1 MLPPMRSAASTICSP
16 ASLSVPRTI
25 MSWRRLEMPAVA
37 GVSVRVPILTM
48 TEKATTGAIGFSRTS
63 TVRPFGS
70 LVRVTPSVWAAA
82 TDGIRSASSSAPR
95 RIIDWSSPRRCGAC
109 GIYSALA
116 SGLRPSA
123 RRAGNV
129 SARKSFG
136 FPRHEGDAGVVVQGE
151 ILAGCVP
158 DLLPSHRAEPLEVAQ
173 LVLEL
178 AHGLGEAVGGGH
190 AVRCLVRERVLG
202 FRLGHGELALLFRR
216 PLALDARD
224 LLDDAAL
231 RLLHVR
237 RFEIGLDIDDAGEL
251 QRGVGHA
258 DARHDPL
265 AVAQG
270 LGHPRALAARQDGR
284 EEVEGEAVRV
294 AEAGRL
300 PAQGQMRL
308 LLRPLD
314 GTSHHALDGTE
325 GRRRRR
331 RIAGPALSPEGA
343 VDHGPHGLRLHW
355 AHDHERHVL
364 GRV

>member
-25 MSWRRLEMPAVA
+25 MSCRRLEMPAVA

-82 TDGIRSASSSAPR
+82 RDGIRSASSSAAR
-95 RIIDWSSPRRCGAC
+95 ATAKIINWSSPRRCPAC
-109 GIYSALA
+109 GIYSALP

-123 RRAGNV
+123 RKAGHV
-129 SARKSFG
+129 SARESSG
-136 FPRHEGDAGVVVQGE
+136 FPRHEGDAGVVVQGK
-151 ILAGCVP
+151 ILAGRVP
-158 DLLPSHRAEPLEVAQ
+158 DLLPRHRAEPLEVAQ

-190 AVRCLVRERVLG
+190 AVRCLVGERVLR
-202 FRLGHGELALLFRR
+202 FRLGHGELSLLLCR

-237 RFEIGLDIDDAGEL
+237 RLESGLDIDDAGEL
-251 QRGVGHA
+251 QRGIGHA
-258 DARHDPL
+258 DARHHPL
-265 AVAQG
+265 GVAQA

-284 EEVEGEAVRV
+284 EQIEGEAVRV

-300 PAQGQMRL
+300 PAQGKVRL

-314 GTSHHALDGTE
+314 GTRHDTRDGTE
-325 GRRRRR
+325 GRCRGRRVSV
-331 RIAGPALSPEGA
+331 AALSS
-343 VDHGPHGLRLHW
+343 
-355 AHDHERHVL
+355 
-364 GRV
+364 

>member
-25 MSWRRLEMPAVA
+25 MSWRRLEMPAMA

-82 TDGIRSASSSAPR
+82 TDGIRSASSSAAR
-95 RIIDWSSPRRCGAC
+95 KIIDWSSPRRCPAC

-123 RRAGNV
+123 R
-129 SARKSFG
+129 KSFR
-136 FPRHEGDAGVVVQGE
+136 FPRHEGDADVVVQGE
-151 ILAGCVP
+151 ILAGGVP
-158 DLLPSHRAEPLEVAQ
+158 DLLPRHRAEPLEVAQ

-190 AVRCLVRERVLG
+190 AVRRLVREGVLG
-202 FRLGHGELALLFRR
+202 FRLGHGELSLLLRR

-231 RLLHVR
+231 RQLHVR
-237 RFEIGLDIDDAGEL
+237 RLENGLDIDDAGEL
-251 QRGVGHA
+251 QRGIGQA

-265 AVAQG
+265 RVAQG

-284 EEVEGEAVRV
+284 
-294 AEAGRL
+294 
-300 PAQGQMRL
+300 
-308 LLRPLD
+308 
-314 GTSHHALDGTE
+314 
-325 GRRRRR
+325 
-331 RIAGPALSPEGA
+331 
-343 VDHGPHGLRLHW
+343 
-355 AHDHERHVL
+355 
-364 GRV
+364 